1 MNKKQIIVISAPSC
15 SGKNSV
21 YSEIHTKYPY
31 IHQSVSD
38 TTRKIRTGEKVGI
51 DYNYIDEN
59 TFLENIKNG
68 VYVEYNYY
76 DEHYYGTPLSQ
87 IKELAERDKPF
98 VLIIDVNGALK
109 IKELFGDKVIMI
121 FILPPSIEE
130 LKRRMIER
138 GENTP
143 EEIAKR
149 IKTAKSEI
157 GQSEKYDFRIIN
169 DELSKTSQQIIKI
182 IEKEILC

>member
-1 MNKKQIIVISAPSC
+1 
-15 SGKNSV
+15 
-21 YSEIHTKYPY
+21 
-31 IHQSVSD
+31 
-38 TTRKIRTGEKVGI
+38 
-51 DYNYIDEN
+51 
-59 TFLENIKNG
+59 
-68 VYVEYNYY
+68 
-76 DEHYYGTPLSQ
+76 
-87 IKELAERDKPF
+87 
-98 VLIIDVNGALK
+98 
-109 IKELFGDKVIMI
+109 MI